1 LNQLTTSRQ
10 GAGAN
15 GRPPSLKPNPQ
26 MQTTGLP
33 FCLAYAVEA
42 VCAAIFVVQS
52 VLIWLCMSSQFVTS
66 YMM

>member
-1 LNQLTTSRQ
+1 MK
-10 GAGAN
+10 
-15 GRPPSLKPNPQ
+15 GRLDSLKPNPQ

-33 FCLAYAVEA
+33 FCRAYADDA

-52 VLIWLCMSSQFVTS
+52 VLISDWKVSQSVTS